1 MFRKVLTAEQI
12 QQEVHRRVLLKP
24 PASGYPWEVSLP
36 LPKAHAP
43 DAEACNW
50 DIEMV
55 GRAGYS
61 AYVRHV
67 VDEARKEFLL
77 SDTAERDEIMGDSFA
92 HG

>member
-1 MFRKVLTAEQI
+1 
-12 QQEVHRRVLLKP
+12 
-24 PASGYPWEVSLP
+24 LP

-43 DAEACNW
+43 DAEARNW
-50 DIEMV
+50 DIETV

-77 SDTAERDEIMGDSFA
+77 SDAAERDEIIADSFA
-92 HG
+92 HS

>member
-1 MFRKVLTAEQI
+1 MFKKVLNAEQI

-24 PASGYPWEVSLP
+24 PASGYPWEVSLS

-43 DAEACNW
+43 DAEARNW
-50 DIEMV
+50 DIETV

-77 SDTAERDEIMGDSFA
+77 SDAAERDEIIADSFA
-92 HG
+92 HS

>member
-1 MFRKVLTAEQI
+1 MFKKVLNAEQI

-43 DAEACNW
+43 DAEARNW
-50 DIEMV
+50 DIETV

-61 AYVRHV
+61 AYVRRV

-77 SDTAERDEIMGDSFA
+77 SDASERDEIMADSFA
-92 HG
+92 HS

>member
-1 MFRKVLTAEQI
+1 MFRKVLTAGQI

-43 DAEACNW
+43 DAEARNW
-50 DIEMV
+50 VIETV
-55 GRAGYS
+55 GRVGYG
-61 AYVRHV
+61 AYGRHV
-67 VDEARKEFLL
+67 VDDARKEFLL
-77 SDTAERDEIMGDSFA
+77 SDAAERDGIMGDFSA